1 MISILQNLDL
11 SVFYWINNGWSH
23 PALDVFFRIVTTS
36 KTYVLPGALLA
47 FYLWRKEGARGK
59 TTLLALALCVGM
71 TDVLSSRVIKPMVGR
86 LRPCVALPGVL
97 TPDGERRTYS
107 FPSGHATNIAGAALV
122 LGMEYRLLIAPS
134 LLVAFLVGLSRVY
147 LGVHYPSDI
156 VGGFLIGALLGFAAR
171 RIAFFIRN
179 RK

>member
-1 MISILQNLDL
+1 MISLLQNWDL

-23 PALDVFFRIVTTS
+23 PALDVFFRVVTS
-36 KTYVLPGALLA
+36 AKTYVLPGAGVA
-47 FYLWRKEGARGK
+47 AYLWFKGGARGR

-71 TDVLSSRVIKPMVGR
+71 TDVLSSRVIKPLVAR
-86 LRPCVALPGVL
+86 PRPCVALPHVL
-97 TPDGERRTYS
+97 TPDSPRRTFS

-122 LGMEYRLLIAPS
+122 LSLEYRLLIFPS
-134 LLVAFLVGLSRVY
+134 LLTAFLVGLSRVY

-156 VGGFLIGALLGFAAR
+156 LGGFMIGALLGFGALRLAR
-171 RIAFFIRN
+171 RI